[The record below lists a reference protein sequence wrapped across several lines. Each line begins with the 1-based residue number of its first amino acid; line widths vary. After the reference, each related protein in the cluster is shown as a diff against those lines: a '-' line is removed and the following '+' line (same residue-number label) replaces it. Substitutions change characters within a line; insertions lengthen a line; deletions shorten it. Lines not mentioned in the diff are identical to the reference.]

1 MADREDLMEAALEVY
16 PEGLALL
23 DGDGRVVLWNRA
35 AEAVTGYAR
44 AGVLGRPL
52 PCALAP
58 LADCRDYE
66 GTPEPRNGPQLGRG
80 ALVHA
85 QHAQG
90 DDLPAICRKVILRDD
105 LGARIGT
112 AAVFHPAERTM
123 ALPHG
128 ETSEGSE
135 VQQSQAEMQD
145 RLESA
150 WELFVHEGVPLG
162 VLWVTV
168 DQAEE
173 LLKTHGAQA
182 CETML
187 ESVERTLA
195 NALRPNEEIGRW
207 GDDEFLILSQEG
219 HGEVLANHAQML
231 IGIART
237 ADFRWWGDRVSLTVS
252 AGVSEAESGDEL
264 AEVLRRAQE
273 AMEASV
279 HAGGNRVTLAAGRLA
294 CSQS

>member
-1 MADREDLMEAALEVY
+1 MADRGELMEAAIEVY

-35 AEAVTGYAR
+35 AEAITGYAR
-44 AGVLGRPL
+44 AGVVGRELPQALQPL
-52 PCALAP
+52 V
-58 LADCRDYE
+58 DCRDYE
-66 GTPEPRNGPQLGRG
+66 GTPDPRNGPQLGRG

-85 QHAQG
+85 QHARG
-90 DDLPAICRKVILRDD
+90 HDVAAISRKVILRDD

-135 VQQSQAEMQD
+135 VQQSQAELQD
-145 RLESA
+145 RLEA
-150 WELFVHEGVPLG
+150 AYELFAHEGVPLG
-162 VLWVTV
+162 VLWVMV
-168 DQAEE
+168 DQAGDMM
-173 LLKTHGAQA
+173 KTHGARA

-195 NALRPNEEIGRW
+195 NALRPGEEIGRW
-207 GDDEFLILSQEG
+207 GDGEFLILSQEG
-219 HGEVLANHAQML
+219 RGEVLTNHAQVLM
-231 IGIART
+231 GFART
-237 ADFRWWGDRVSLTVS
+237 ADFHWWGDRVSVTVS
-252 AGVSEAESGDEL
+252 VGVAEAENGDEL
-264 AEVLRRAQE
+264 GEVLRRARE
-273 AMEASV
+273 AMEASM